1 MTGQLLASVS
11 ITFSPLSAHWDI
23 PIQLC
28 RPTSQAQLLQ
38 TGTNITSSSRLSAG
52 GTQKQGVNEARGQKE
67 HPYSAQWSMSALWQR
82 GLNFSLELW
91 IKNHLQQGFLAKH
104 CTNPAVCSSTGAGLF
119 LCTHT
124 IFRSCTAAPAHTQS
138 SLKGINNPKNILFYS
153 YFTRSWSDS
162 PYHKYFEILNGIWL
176 NASRG
181 PSAAL
186 SADLAGGSNCCH
198 CILLSY
204 NAVSLEQTRIC
215 PEQW

>member
-1 MTGQLLASVS
+1 M
-11 ITFSPLSAHWDI
+11 
-23 PIQLC
+23 
-28 RPTSQAQLLQ
+28 
-38 TGTNITSSSRLSAG
+38 
-52 GTQKQGVNEARGQKE
+52 KQGDRRNILTV
-67 HPYSAQWSMSALWQR
+67 PSDPCLLSDSAVWTSAL
-82 GLNFSLELW
+82 SYELRTTCSRV
-91 IKNHLQQGFLAKH
+91 FLPSTAQ
-104 CTNPAVCSSTGAGLF
+104 TLLFAGSTGAGLF

-162 PYHKYFEILNGIWL
+162 PYHIYFEILNGIWL